1 MTNQCCG
8 GRESRCVEAQRQRAA
23 QPAAPTSGA
32 WAKSTYFDPVWSV
45 CGKIIYPQS
54 FFESQ
59 SETIWFVYTV
69 LYNIKKWVCNIDAVH
84 GKSTSQSGFGLPSFL
99 SISLTGAA
107 AAAVALLGSARS
119 ALRSSSSSRLS
130 SRSSLVSVPLKV
142 GSSRCSAQLLAWRR
156 GSG

>member
-1 MTNQCCG
+1 MQRESLLRLVALWAG
-8 GRESRCVEAQRQRAA
+8 GRAYAA
-23 QPAAPTSGA
+23 YDGA
-32 WAKSTYFDPVWSV
+32 
-45 CGKIIYPQS
+45 
-54 FFESQ
+54 
-59 SETIWFVYTV
+59 
-69 LYNIKKWVCNIDAVH
+69 H